1 MAYKIA
7 FFGAKPYDIASFD
20 KVNEKYNY
28 DIRYY
33 KGHLNPNNVV
43 LTQDTDV
50 VCIFVNDTADAAVID
65 AMVDNGV
72 KLLALRCAGFN
83 NVDLKAAKGKL
94 PVVRVPA
101 YSPYAVAEYSLA
113 LMLSLNRK
121 IHRAYWRTRDGNFSL
136 NGLMGFD
143 MHGKTIGII
152 GTGKIAKILIRLL
165 KGFGMRILAYDL
177 YPDMKFAGEE
187 GISYVSLDELYRE
200 SDIISL
206 HCPLTDQTKYMIDK
220 DSIDKMKEGVMIIN
234 TGRGQLIN
242 TNDLIEGLK
251 EKKIAAAGLD
261 VYEEEG
267 EYFYEDTLQLSIGG
281 MFFGLLLGF
290 ILALMR
296 LSPIWPVRWLA
307 RFYISIFR
315 GTPLIAQLFM
325 IYYGLPQFGIELD
338 PIPSAM
344 IGLSLNTAAYAAE
357 TLRAAISSID
367 KGQWEAA
374 ASIGMTPW
382 QTMRRAILP
391 QAARVALPPLSNSFI
406 SLVKDTSLAATIQV
420 PELFR
425 QAQLITSRTLD
436 VFTMYLAASLIYWIM
451 ATVLSTLQNHFENQ
465 LNRQEREPK

>member
-152 GTGKIAKILIRLL
+152 GTGKIARILIRLL

-267 EYFYEDTLQLSIGG
+267 EYFYEDKSDKI
-281 MFFGLLLGF
+281 
-290 ILALMR
+290 IDDD
-296 LSPIWPVRWLA
+296 VLA
-307 RFYISIFR
+307 R
-315 GTPLIAQLFM
+315 L
-325 IYYGLPQFGIELD
+325 
-338 PIPSAM
+338 
-344 IGLSLNTAAYAAE
+344 LSFNNVIVTSHQAFFTKEALHNIAE
-357 TLRAAISSID
+357 T
-367 KGQWEAA
+367 
-374 ASIGMTPW
+374 
-382 QTMRRAILP
+382 
-391 QAARVALPPLSNSFI
+391 
-406 SLVKDTSLAATIQV
+406 
-420 PELFR
+420 
-425 QAQLITSRTLD
+425 
-436 VFTMYLAASLIYWIM
+436 
-451 ATVLSTLQNHFENQ
+451 TLQNIEDFRCHRPLVNARLFH
-465 LNRQEREPK
+465 LSLDKGT

>member
-28 DIRYY
+28 DSRYY

-43 LTQDTDV
+43 PSQNTGG
-50 VCIFVNDTADAAVID
+50 VCIFVKDTRGAAVID

-267 EYFYEDTLQLSIGG
+267 EYFYEDKSDKI
-281 MFFGLLLGF
+281 
-290 ILALMR
+290 IDDD
-296 LSPIWPVRWLA
+296 VLA
-307 RFYISIFR
+307 R
-315 GTPLIAQLFM
+315 L
-325 IYYGLPQFGIELD
+325 
-338 PIPSAM
+338 
-344 IGLSLNTAAYAAE
+344 LSFNNVIVTSHQAFFTKEALHNIAE
-357 TLRAAISSID
+357 T
-367 KGQWEAA
+367 
-374 ASIGMTPW
+374 
-382 QTMRRAILP
+382 
-391 QAARVALPPLSNSFI
+391 
-406 SLVKDTSLAATIQV
+406 
-420 PELFR
+420 
-425 QAQLITSRTLD
+425 
-436 VFTMYLAASLIYWIM
+436 
-451 ATVLSTLQNHFENQ
+451 TLQNIEDFRCHRPLVNEVI
-465 LNRQEREPK
+465 L

>member
-206 HCPLTDQTKYMIDK
+206 HCPLIDQTKYMIDK

-267 EYFYEDTLQLSIGG
+267 EYFYEDKSDKI
-281 MFFGLLLGF
+281 
-290 ILALMR
+290 IDDD
-296 LSPIWPVRWLA
+296 VLA
-307 RFYISIFR
+307 R
-315 GTPLIAQLFM
+315 L
-325 IYYGLPQFGIELD
+325 
-338 PIPSAM
+338 
-344 IGLSLNTAAYAAE
+344 LSFNNVIVTSHQAFFTKEALHNIAE
-357 TLRAAISSID
+357 T
-367 KGQWEAA
+367 
-374 ASIGMTPW
+374 
-382 QTMRRAILP
+382 
-391 QAARVALPPLSNSFI
+391 
-406 SLVKDTSLAATIQV
+406 
-420 PELFR
+420 
-425 QAQLITSRTLD
+425 
-436 VFTMYLAASLIYWIM
+436 
-451 ATVLSTLQNHFENQ
+451 TLQNIEDFRCHRPLVNEVI
-465 LNRQEREPK
+465 L

>member
-43 LTQDTDV
+43 LTQDTDA

-234 TGRGQLIN
+234 TGQGQLIN

-267 EYFYEDTLQLSIGG
+267 EYFYEDKSDKI
-281 MFFGLLLGF
+281 
-290 ILALMR
+290 IDDD
-296 LSPIWPVRWLA
+296 VLA
-307 RFYISIFR
+307 R
-315 GTPLIAQLFM
+315 L
-325 IYYGLPQFGIELD
+325 
-338 PIPSAM
+338 
-344 IGLSLNTAAYAAE
+344 LSFNNVIVTSHQAFFTKEALHNIAE
-357 TLRAAISSID
+357 T
-367 KGQWEAA
+367 
-374 ASIGMTPW
+374 
-382 QTMRRAILP
+382 
-391 QAARVALPPLSNSFI
+391 
-406 SLVKDTSLAATIQV
+406 
-420 PELFR
+420 
-425 QAQLITSRTLD
+425 
-436 VFTMYLAASLIYWIM
+436 
-451 ATVLSTLQNHFENQ
+451 TLQNIEDFRCHRPLVNEVI
-465 LNRQEREPK
+465 L